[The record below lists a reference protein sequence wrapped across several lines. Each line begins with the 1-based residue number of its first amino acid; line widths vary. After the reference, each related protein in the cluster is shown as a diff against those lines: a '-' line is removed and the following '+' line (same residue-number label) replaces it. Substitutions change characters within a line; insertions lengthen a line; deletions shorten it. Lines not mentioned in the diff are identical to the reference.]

1 MSPKP
6 TMTEEELWRD
16 IFPDDKNTVDNYQV
30 DKVPQNMSYRPLKET
45 FYKCQ
50 CCEKSFQNKY
60 ITFPLTYFSPAS
72 VSYFTTGDVE
82 LCSKTCY
89 DTYKS
94 ELPEKMWGIIHIN
107 NEPSLIPFHNQKKT
121 FTFMNQ
127 EEISKLSLS
136 QKEKYY
142 EEEDTYCSL
151 YPIKASIHFQSQT
164 DKCKED
170 IIEEEYNDMSSID
183 SQDDY

>member
-1 MSPKP
+1 
-6 TMTEEELWRD
+6 
-16 IFPDDKNTVDNYQV
+16 
-30 DKVPQNMSYRPLKET
+30 
-45 FYKCQ
+45 
-50 CCEKSFQNKY
+50 
-60 ITFPLTYFSPAS
+60 
-72 VSYFTTGDVE
+72 
-82 LCSKTCY
+82 
-89 DTYKS
+89 
-94 ELPEKMWGIIHIN
+94 
-107 NEPSLIPFHNQKKT
+107 
-121 FTFMNQ
+121 MNQ

-151 YPIKASIHFQSQT
+151 YPIKASIHFQSQK